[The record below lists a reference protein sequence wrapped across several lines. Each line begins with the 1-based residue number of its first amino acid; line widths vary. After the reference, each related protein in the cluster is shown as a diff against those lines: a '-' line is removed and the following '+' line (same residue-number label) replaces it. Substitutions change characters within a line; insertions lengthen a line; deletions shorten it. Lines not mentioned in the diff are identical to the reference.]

1 MTQKLPKKIA
11 VVYSG
16 AKNWGGIETYLELL
30 FENADRAKV
39 NLTLLSLGSWPL
51 TRKLPNAE
59 YRVRTFAGSRFRIKT
74 IFELSKS
81 LREDGIEL
89 IVSQGTVA
97 NAYARAASSFSGV
110 PCLVTVHSDSF
121 YDYPNGLVRTTYAFI
136 EYLTSFPTKHY
147 IAVSEYLKN
156 KLVTSGVRADKVSVI
171 LNGVKDPGLDSRLRG
186 NDEGG
191 EVVIGSIG
199 RLHKVKNYAEL
210 IRACSSLDIRNWK
223 LEIAGEGAERQ
234 QLEQLIVELGLTSKV
249 ELLGSVDDVSAAL
262 AGWDIYVQPS
272 LSEGFGLTVVEAMLA
287 GKPVIVSPYG
297 ALPELVKNGKTGI
310 VMGGAEHDDIIIA
323 VNDLLQHREKATL
336 LAAAGQKY
344 AQEHFGVD
352 KFVRETEKAYV
363 EAAK

>member
-1 MTQKLPKKIA
+1 MKKIA
-11 VVYSG
+11 IIYSG
-16 AKNWGGIETYLELL
+16 AKSWGGIETYLELL
-30 FENADRAKV
+30 FANADRAKV

-59 YRVRTFAGSRFRIKT
+59 YRVRTLAGSRFRVKT

-97 NAYARAASSFSGV
+97 NAYAGAASLLSGV
-110 PCLVTVHSDSF
+110 PNLVTVHSDPY
-121 YDYPNGLVRTTYAFI
+121 YDYPNPVVRFI
-136 EYLTSFPTKHY
+136 YNAVEHLTRFPTKHY
-147 IAVSEYLKN
+147 IAVSEYLKG
-156 KLVTSGVRADKVSVI
+156 KLVALGIKGNNISVI

-210 IRACSSLDIRNWK
+210 IKACSSLDISNWK
-223 LEIAGEGAERQ
+223 LVIIGEGSERKNLERLIADLGVGDRV
-234 QLEQLIVELGLTSKV
+234 QLLGNKDNISEQLSQI
-249 ELLGSVDDVSAAL
+249 
-262 AGWDIYVQPS
+262 DIYIQPS

-287 GKPVIVSPYG
+287 GKPVIVSPCG
-297 ALPELVKNGKTGI
+297 SLPELVENGKTGI
-310 VMGGAEHDDIIIA
+310 VLNDTSPTAIA
-323 VNDLLQHREKATL
+323 DAINDLIEDKQKAAE
-336 LAAAGQKY
+336 LAANGQKY

-352 KFVRETEKAYV
+352 KFVRETEKAYL
-363 EAAK
+363 EASK